1 MSSPTALA
9 LQRALPQAEDAFTA
23 LRPISYEQLKQLPA
37 VQTAELAGF
46 EKRVTLTTYMDVLQA
61 HNADV
66 QVVVQLVAYGRLHS
80 SHVWARGFRISKD
93 GSCRDLVEKE
103 LYEYS

>member
-1 MSSPTALA
+1 
-9 LQRALPQAEDAFTA
+9 
-23 LRPISYEQLKQLPA
+23 
-37 VQTAELAGF
+37 
-46 EKRVTLTTYMDVLQA
+46 MDVLQA